1 MKKIIFITLSWLF
14 IWWIIFINFFV
25 MNKSINIE
33 KVKDS
38 IVIIIPENKL
48 ISYKNNPIWIFEE
61 YKESWIWAWF
71 FFESNWTI
79 QTVNHLVEDDNI
91 KYKVIYKNIEYD
103 AEILSRN
110 KEKDLAIIKII
121 ANESVIFPRLT
132 NVGRT
137 LGHRGG
143 ANEIYNFWVDMK
155 DLSITYNTWI
165 IINEKSKLD
174 NMSNLLEISN
184 NLKQGFSWW
193 PIIDS
198 KWNVI
203 WINYAISNGKNYW
216 IALY

>member
-1 MKKIIFITLSWLF
+1 MKKIIFITLSGLF
-14 IWWIIFINFFV
+14 IGGIIFINFFV

-48 ISYKNNPIWIFEE
+48 ISYKNNPIGIFEE
-61 YKESWIWAWF
+61 YKESGIGAGF
-71 FFESNWTI
+71 FFESNGTI

-143 ANEIYNFWVDMK
+143 ANEIYNFGVDMK
-155 DLSITYNTWI
+155 DLSITYNTGI

-184 NLKQGFSWW
+184 NLKQGFSGG

-198 KWNVI
+198 KGNVI
-203 WINYAISNGKNYW
+203 GINYAISNGKNYG